1 MFSACFRSSICNP
14 CSGVGDKTSDTVR
27 ISFNDL
33 QAVGDKEN
41 TPPPIVGTHAES
53 LTQKNERTIEKLDE
67 EQDIQFQERE
77 AHEVHE
83 HEQQQIL
90 EELELQ
96 QERHEVHEHEQQQIL
111 EELELQQ
118 ERHEQETWHHTC
130 EEQRM
135 EQEQRL
141 LEEEQKHR
149 KEQHLMELEAPPAAE
164 RKEQEELQ
172 RQQKEEEQR
181 RADALAEARQQAD
194 NQVKRD
200 KLQVFL
206 QSFGV
211 TTVNEPKKKSGML
224 SSSYKYPLHAAVKAN
239 DLEAVELLLWAGANK
254 TLRDSN
260 KLEPKALA
268 EKQNK
273 KDSHKAIL
281 RMLSG

>member
-41 TPPPIVGTHAES
+41 TPPPIVGTHAET

-77 AHEVHE
+77 A
-83 HEQQQIL
+83 
-90 EELELQ
+90 
-96 QERHEVHEHEQQQIL
+96 HEVHEHEQQQIL

-149 KEQHLMELEAPPAAE
+149 KEQHIMELEAPP